1 MGPREDRRPSP
12 YHILTIL
19 AAPYGSDLYHQCVAL
34 REEILRKPLGL
45 TLSDE
50 ELADDS
56 QRWHFCALSE
66 GHVIGCVSLKTLD
79 ERALQLKQMA
89 VAATQQGAHV
99 GARLLQYA
107 EAWAR
112 QEGFRLIVLHAR
124 IGAKGFYAKFGY
136 SAEGEPFN
144 ENTILHLKM
153 TKRLA

>member
-1 MGPREDRRPSP
+1 M
-12 YHILTIL
+12 
-19 AAPYGSDLYHQCVAL
+19 
-34 REEILRKPLGL
+34 
-45 TLSDE
+45 
-50 ELADDS
+50 
-56 QRWHFCALSE
+56 
-66 GHVIGCVSLKTLD
+66 
-79 ERALQLKQMA
+79 
-89 VAATQQGAHV
+89 

-136 SAEGEPFN
+136 SVEGKPSN